1 MKRLFK
7 KILNSSKSYL
17 HRQSCH
23 NSTQPRVSF
32 LILQQAKAQKRQ
44 MKTEKQHL
52 EEDSNKSTKAK
63 IMVQGK
69 SDQASKN
76 FPAKNSSSAQRT
88 SSDRTSSH
96 HTVANNADNRSK
108 DTDKVQAKRFFP
120 SFSGTKERSVAL
132 GESSEQSW
140 KQRAA
145 ANNNNNSSTISI
157 FDNKNKNNTSKDNS
171 WDTKHSGN
179 SNAYNDKKREPIQEI
194 ADVASSF
201 SLTASPNL
209 QSSLH
214 TTQPINSNVP
224 SSPEPVKPLR
234 ERQLQPLP
242 HFGHGIPPPLE
253 FSENSGER
261 KINVLQ
267 KISFYFIYLFIIY
280 FIHHTVTQ
288 KQNKIFAE

>member
-1 MKRLFK
+1 
-7 KILNSSKSYL
+7 
-17 HRQSCH
+17 
-23 NSTQPRVSF
+23 
-32 LILQQAKAQKRQ
+32 
-44 MKTEKQHL
+44 MKTEKQHV

-69 SDQASKN
+69 SDQTSKN

-132 GESSEQSW
+132 RESSEQSW

-201 SLTASPNL
+201 SLAASPNL
-209 QSSLH
+209 QTTESSLH
-214 TTQPINSNVP
+214 TTQPVNSNVP

-242 HFGHGIPPPLE
+242 HFGHVIPPPLE

-261 KINVLQ
+261 NFNVFTKDLILFLISPHTLPKKQ
-267 KISFYFIYLFIIY
+267 KIL
-280 FIHHTVTQ
+280 Q
-288 KQNKIFAE
+288 W